1 MTAIADAI
9 DDLRTCL
16 PQAAVLVAQPDTGAV
31 TRGGRPGSRPPW
43 NQAPANAEWD
53 TLGVIADVLAMFR
66 LLVTGHPGERP
77 PASATGPALA
87 AIVRLSYAV
96 PPDMV
101 RAAARELARCAH
113 VIRMLPAIDL
123 EERWEKFRADA
134 QGQRP
139 RCPHCGQPDLRV
151 AVRAG
156 LVACVTI
163 DCADYAGNR
172 PVASMTLGAV
182 SGTPMVVGSDGTVWQ
197 VAP

>member
-43 NQAPANAEWD
+43 NQQAANALFD
-53 TLGVIADVLAMFR
+53 ALAVIAAVEAMFR
-66 LLVTGHPGERP
+66 FLVTGHTGTPR
-77 PASATGPALA
+77 PASATGASLA
-87 AIVRLSYAV
+87 SIVRLSHAV
-96 PPDMV
+96 PRV
-101 RAAARELARCAH
+101 YVAWAVRELARRIHEVRVLAA
-113 VIRMLPAIDL
+113 VDL
-123 EERWEKFRADA
+123 DESWEKFRADA
-134 QGQRP
+134 KGQRP

-156 LVACVTI
+156 LVACVTV